1 MTIVLNYIHRIGF
14 SCCLFAISFL
24 TVIGQSL
31 VSIHAITTPRLDP
44 GIQDLNLNDNY
55 STYGIQII
63 VSNDENQ
70 NKSSDIELEGIVTKV
85 VDGDTLDI
93 NGTRIRLAL
102 VDTPERGQPGFDQ
115 AKEFVESICLG
126 KKGELDVDSGQR
138 RGDRYGREVG
148 VVYCDGVNTN
158 EKLMTGK
165 LARILVE
172 FCDISE
178 FSNENWT
185 ITQCQDRFKSSNR

>member
-14 SCCLFAISFL
+14 SCCLFAIAISFL
-24 TVIGQSL
+24 TVIGQSSL
-31 VSIHAITTPRLDP
+31 SIQANTTPRLEP
-44 GIQDLNLNDNY
+44 KIHDLNLNNNY
-55 STYGIQII
+55 STHGIQIS
-63 VSNDENQ
+63 VSNNTNQ

-115 AKEFVESICLG
+115 AKEFVESLCLG
-126 KKGELDVDSGQR
+126 KTGKLDVDSGQR

-148 VVYCDGVNTN
+148 VVYCNGVNTN

-172 FCDISE
+172 FCDISK
-178 FSNENWT
+178 FSNENWA
-185 ITQCQDRFKSSNR
+185 ITQC

>member
-1 MTIVLNYIHRIGF
+1 
-14 SCCLFAISFL
+14 
-24 TVIGQSL
+24 
-31 VSIHAITTPRLDP
+31 VSIHASTSSRLESNT
-44 GIQDLNLNDNY
+44 QDLNLNDNRL
-55 STYGIQII
+55 TYGIEIV
-63 VSNDENQ
+63 VSNEANE
-70 NKSSDIELEGIVTKV
+70 NKSNDIELEGIVTKV

-102 VDTPERGQPGFDQ
+102 VDTPERGQAGFNQ

-148 VVYCDGVNTN
+148 VVYCDSVNTN

-178 FSNENWT
+178 FSNDNWT
-185 ITQCQDRFKSSNR
+185 ITQCQDSFKSSNR

>member
-1 MTIVLNYIHRIGF
+1 LNYIHRIGF

-24 TVIGQSL
+24 TVISHSL
-31 VSIHAITTPRLDP
+31 VSIHAITTLRLNP
-44 GIQDLNLNDNY
+44 NIHDLNLNDNY
-55 STYGIQII
+55 STYGIQIS
-63 VSNDENQ
+63 VTNEENQ
-70 NKSSDIELEGIVTKV
+70 NKSSDIELEGIVTMV

-115 AKEFVESICLG
+115 AKKFVESVCLG
-126 KKGELDVDSGQR
+126 KTGELDVDSGQR

-158 EKLMTGK
+158 EKLMTGN

-185 ITQCQDRFKSSNR
+185 ITQCQDNFKSSNR

>member
-1 MTIVLNYIHRIGF
+1 LNYIHRIGF

-24 TVIGQSL
+24 TVIGQS
-31 VSIHAITTPRLDP
+31 VSIHANTTPKLDLNV
-44 GIQDLNLNDNY
+44 QNLNLNDNY
-55 STYGIQII
+55 YTHGIQIS
-63 VSNDENQ
+63 VSNDKNQ

-115 AKEFVESICLG
+115 AKEFVESLCLG
-126 KKGELDVDSGQR
+126 KTGELDVDSGQR

-148 VVYCDGVNTN
+148 VVYCNGVNTN
-158 EKLMTGK
+158 EKLMTSK

-178 FSNENWT
+178 FSLENWT
-185 ITQCQDRFKSSNR
+185 ITQCQDNLKSSNR

>member
-1 MTIVLNYIHRIGF
+1 MTYIHSIGF
-14 SCCLFAISFL
+14 PFCFFAISL
-24 TVIGQSL
+24 LIVIGQSHL
-31 VSIHAITTPRLDP
+31 SIHASTSFKLDTN
-44 GIQDLNLNDNY
+44 IQDLNLYDNRP
-55 STYGIQII
+55 TYEMQTA

-93 NGTRIRLAL
+93 NGARIRLAL
-102 VDTPERGQPGFDQ
+102 VDTPERGQPRFDQ
-115 AKEFVESICLG
+115 AKEFVESMCLG

-148 VVYCDGVNTN
+148 VVYCDGVSVN

-185 ITQCQDRFKSSNR
+185 VTQCQDSFKSSNR

>member
-1 MTIVLNYIHRIGF
+1 MNYIHRIGF
-14 SCCLFAISFL
+14 SCCLFAIAIFFL
-24 TVIGQSL
+24 TVIGQSFL
-31 VSIHAITTPRLDP
+31 SIYANTTPRLESSA
-44 GIQDLNLNDNY
+44 QDLNLNDNY
-55 STYGIQII
+55 STDGIQIS
-63 VSNDENQ
+63 VSNDTNQ

-102 VDTPERGQPGFDQ
+102 VDTPERGQPGYTQ

-126 KKGELDVDSGQR
+126 KTGELDVDSGQR

-148 VVYCDGVNTN
+148 VVYCDSVNTN
-158 EKLMTGK
+158 EELMTGK
-165 LARILVE
+165 LARLLVE

-178 FSNENWT
+178 FSNENWA
-185 ITQCQDRFKSSNR
+185 ITQCQDSLKS

>member
-1 MTIVLNYIHRIGF
+1 MNYIHSIGF
-14 SCCLFAISFL
+14 SYCFFAISL
-24 TVIGQSL
+24 LIVIDQSHL
-31 VSIHAITTPRLDP
+31 SIHASTSFKLDTNT
-44 GIQDLNLNDNY
+44 QDLNLYDDRP
-55 STYGIQII
+55 TYEMQTA
-63 VSNDENQ
+63 VSNEENQ

-115 AKEFVESICLG
+115 AKEFVESMCLG

-185 ITQCQDRFKSSNR
+185 ITQCQDSFKSSNR